1 VCSPDRQP
9 KSTCM
14 TADSGDKP
22 LHRNCSLL
30 EEIALT
36 RPSGSHAKAASRRSA
51 LLKTAM
57 LKLYPK
63 ITALLWA
70 LLPQV
75 DGSPA
80 LQSLVMC
87 LYFIASGMATNQ
99 LKMLYGSHASLR
111 GSQPDAGGGCRS
123 GGLLSRIG
131 CV

>member
-1 VCSPDRQP
+1 MCSQDRQP

-14 TADSGDKP
+14 TAASEDKS
-22 LHRNCSLL
+22 LHHNCSHL
-30 EEIALT
+30 EEIVLT

-80 LQSLVMC
+80 LQSLVIC
-87 LYFIASGMATNQ
+87 LYFIASGTATHQ
-99 LKMLYGSHASLR
+99 LKMLYGQASNILVAR
-111 GSQPDAGGGCRS
+111 GALYRLHPAAGRH
-123 GGLLSRIG
+123 
-131 CV
+131 